1 MTLIKAVLSRLAAE
15 PVLVSAVVSV
25 LVTAGAKFGLA
36 LNADQVL
43 AVFSAIA
50 AVLGVTVRQ
59 LVAPLTKI

>member
-1 MTLIKAVLSRLAAE
+1 M
-15 PVLVSAVVSV
+15 SAVVSV

-59 LVAPLTKI
+59 LVTPLTKV